1 VAGFDRLIAVDGGST
16 DGTLEI
22 LRAFGIEVMTQS
34 RPGRGAACIEAIETH
49 EAEAYLFFSPDG
61 NEDPADL
68 AKFRPHLLE
77 EADLVIASRMMP
89 GAVNRRTANC
99 SNFVRLRTSRSG
111 RGRSLGGRMRSIPRG
126 ARSAWDRQAAGTTH
140 A

>member
-1 VAGFDRLIAVDGGST
+1 VDVLMCMLVRNERKCLEVMLPSLPKPGRVAGFNRLIAVDGGST

-22 LRAFGIEVMTQS
+22 LRQFGIGVMTQS

-68 AKFRPHLLE
+68 PKFRQHLLE
-77 EADLVIASRMMP
+77 GADLVIASRMMP
-89 GAVNRRTANC
+89 GAVNEEDGQLLKFRKIANP
-99 SNFVRLRTSRSG
+99 RS
-111 RGRSLGGRMRSIPRG
+111 
-126 ARSAWDRQAAGTTH
+126 T
-140 A
+140 